1 MVKCLDIGIHFIPMV
16 ILSLK
21 ESTIIEIVVFIVRK
35 QASGYIMI
43 LMVITKMN
51 IMKVKAIAVKL
62 KELAI
67 ELDDAVKEDA
77 NRYIQEPDSKAV
89 GYIDQGEIDH

>member
-1 MVKCLDIGIHFIPMV
+1 
-16 ILSLK
+16 
-21 ESTIIEIVVFIVRK
+21 
-35 QASGYIMI
+35 
-43 LMVITKMN
+43 MN

-67 ELDDAVKEDA
+67 ELDEAVKEDA

-89 GYIDQGEIDH
+89 GYIDQGDIHH